1 MNKNILQYSMTIVA
15 LILLSGCDFGNG
27 ISALTPEKVLVNP
40 RAYEGKEIAIVGVLS
55 EVEDQFKL
63 VSINAKVGGP
73 STDSTIF
80 LKNQL
85 AKIDMGTKVIIK
97 GEFQTFSIPMVGT
110 YFMVDAKSVSPCT
123 TLSFCQ

>member
-1 MNKNILQYSMTIVA
+1 MKKNILQYGITIAA
-15 LILLSGCDFGNG
+15 LTLLLGCDIGNG
-27 ISALTPEKVLVNP
+27 LTALTPEKVLANP
-40 RAYEGKEIAIVGVLS
+40 RSYEGKEIAIVGVLS
-55 EVEDQFKL
+55 DVEDQFKL

-110 YFMVDAKSVSPCT
+110 YFMVDAKSVNPCT

>member
-1 MNKNILQYSMTIVA
+1 MKKNVLKYCISVTTITL
-15 LILLSGCDFGNG
+15 LIGCDFGNG

-55 EVEDQFKL
+55 DVDDQFKL
-63 VSINAKVGGP
+63 FSINAKVGGP

-97 GEFQTFSIPMVGT
+97 GEFQTFSMPMVGA